1 MTKLTMTEA
10 QRSTLIAHLFPDD
23 GCEAVAIA
31 LCGRARRGGEHRL
44 IVRRLEL
51 VPYDLCS
58 VRLPDR
64 VTWPTSVLVPLL
76 SEAAKRGWAVVKI
89 HGHRGYD
96 RFSEVDDHSDRQL
109 FPSVYAWTDSEDP
122 HGSAIVMDDGR
133 VFGRV
138 VREDGAFEPFSSVS
152 VVGDDIVVFRDA
164 DREGADIPEYAR
176 RVAQTFGAGTF
187 DTLRQLRIGV
197 VGCSGTGS
205 PVIEQ
210 LARNCVGEL
219 VLVDPDIVEE
229 KNLNRILNTTMED
242 ATTAALKVDVAAR
255 AIARMQL
262 GTVVRTF
269 PRTLFHREVVEALSG
284 CDVLFGCVDTLDG
297 RLLLNKLA
305 SFYAIPYFDLGV
317 KIEADGRGGVDQ
329 VCGSVHYLKPGGAS
343 LVSRHV
349 FSLEQARVA
358 GLKRT
363 DPDEYRSLLEEGYIR
378 GVQEDRPA
386 VIQLNS
392 LIASLAVNE
401 LLARV
406 HPYRLDANDQYAV
419 TRVSLSHGIF
429 GHEPEGEACEIIGRH
444 VGKGDTEPPLDWA
457 ELSVAAV

>member
-1 MTKLTMTEA
+1 MTTLTMTEA

-51 VPYDLCS
+51 VPNDACS
-58 VRLPDR
+58 VREPDR
-64 VTWPTSVLVPLL
+64 VTWPTSLLVPLL

-96 RFSEVDDHSDRQL
+96 RFSHVDDHSDSKL
-109 FPSVYAWTDSEDP
+109 FPSVYAWTDTTEP

-133 VFGRV
+133 IFGRV
-138 VREDGAFEPFSSVS
+138 VGEHGEFEPFTAVK
-152 VVGDDIVVFRDA
+152 VVGDNIVIFRNEVDA
-164 DREGADIPEYAR
+164 ANIPEYAR
-176 RVAQTFGAGTF
+176 RVAQTFGNGTF
-187 DTLRQLRIGV
+187 DTLRKLRIGV

-219 VLVDPDIVEE
+219 VLVDPDVVEE
-229 KNLNRILNTTMED
+229 KNLNRILNTTMAD
-242 ATTAALKVDVAAR
+242 ATNSAYKVDVAAR
-255 AIARMQL
+255 SIERMEL
-262 GTVVRTF
+262 GTKVRTF
-269 PRTLFHREVVEALSG
+269 PKTLFHREVVDALSG
-284 CDVLFGCVDTLDG
+284 CDVIFGCMDTLDG

-305 SFYAIPYFDLGV
+305 SFYAIPYLDLGV
-317 KIEADGRGGVDQ
+317 KIEADGQGGVDQ
-329 VCGSVHYLKPGGAS
+329 VCGTVHYLKPGGSS

-349 FSLEQARVA
+349 FTLEQARVA

-363 DPDEYRSLLEEGYIR
+363 NPAEYQSLLAEGYIR

-392 LIASLAVNE
+392 LIASLAINE

-406 HPYRLDANDQYAV
+406 HPYRLDDNDQYAA

-429 GHEPEGEACEIIGRH
+429 GYESEGEACEIIGRH
-444 VGKGDTEPPLDWA
+444 VGMGDVEPPLDWA
-457 ELSVAAV
+457 ELSVMPQP

>member
-1 MTKLTMTEA
+1 MTKLTMTES

-31 LCGRARRGGEHRL
+31 LCGRAHRGGEHRL

-58 VRLPDR
+58 VRTSDR

-76 SEAAKRGWAVVKI
+76 TEATKRGWAVVKI

-96 RFSEVDDHSDRQL
+96 RFSKVDDYSDRQL

-122 HGSAIVMDDGR
+122 HGSAIIMDDGR

-138 VREDGAFEPFSSVS
+138 IRDDGEFEPFTSVS
-152 VVGDDIVVFRDA
+152 VVGDDIVVFCDD
-164 DREGADIPEYAR
+164 DREGATIPEYAR

-187 DTLRQLRIGV
+187 DTLQRMRIGV

-219 VLVDPDIVEE
+219 VLVDPDVVEE

-242 ATTAALKVDVAAR
+242 ALKGALKVDVAASS
-255 AIARMQL
+255 IQRMQL
-262 GTVVRTF
+262 GTIVHTF
-269 PRTLFHREVVEALSG
+269 AKTLFHRDVVDALSG
-284 CDVLFGCVDTLDG
+284 CDVLFGCMDSLDG

-317 KIEADGRGGVDQ
+317 KIEADGHGGVDQ

-343 LVSRHV
+343 LISRHV

-358 GLKRT
+358 GLRRAN
-363 DPDEYRSLLEEGYIR
+363 PAEYRALLEEGYIR
-378 GVQEDRPA
+378 GAPEDRPA
-386 VIQLNS
+386 VIQLNL

-406 HPYRLDANDQYAV
+406 HPYRLDPNDQYAV

-429 GHEPEGEACEIIGRH
+429 GYEAEGEPCEVIGRH

-457 ELSVAAV
+457 ELSVATT

>member
-1 MTKLTMTEA
+1 MTTLTMTEA
-10 QRSTLIAHLFPDD
+10 QRSTLVAHLFPDD

-51 VPYDLCS
+51 IPYEACS
-58 VRLPDR
+58 VRTPDQ

-76 SEAAKRGWAVVKI
+76 MEACKRGWAVLKI
-89 HGHRGYD
+89 HGHRGYA
-96 RFSEVDDHSDRQL
+96 RFSDIDDHSDRQL
-109 FPSVYAWTDSEDP
+109 FPSVYAWTDSTEP

-138 VREDGAFEPFSSVS
+138 VHEDGTFEPLSAVK
-152 VVGDDIVVFRDA
+152 VVGDDIVIFRA
-164 DREGADIPEYAR
+164 QQRAAAIPEYAR

-219 VLVDPDIVEE
+219 VLVDPDAVEE
-229 KNLNRILNTTMED
+229 KNLNRILNTTMAD
-242 ATTAALKVDVAAR
+242 ALSGAYKVDVAAR
-255 AIARMQL
+255 TIAQMKL
-262 GTVVRTF
+262 GTKVRTF
-269 PRTLFHREVVEALSG
+269 AKTLFNREVVDSLSG

-349 FSLEQARVA
+349 FTLEQARVA

-363 DPDEYRSLLEEGYIR
+363 NAAEYESLLAEGYIR

-386 VIQLNS
+386 VIQLNL

-406 HPYRLDANDQYAV
+406 HPYRLDSNDQYAT

-429 GHEPEGEACEIIGRH
+429 GYEAEGDACEAIGRH
-444 VGKGDTEPPLDWA
+444 VGKGDVEPPLDWA
-457 ELSVAAV
+457 ELSVVPLA